1 MQIRFPIYVT
11 TGAVSTLLLQQMPS
25 LAGVSPTSTDAYDAI
40 LPYYTVVVDVVAT
53 VIAIVAF
60 AGALVAASTAIISA
74 RPRMSFVRPLLFSGA
89 NVVLILLSTIV
100 LNGLPFYLTCVLI
113 FSIAL
118 FITLILYTITT
129 SAI

>member
-1 MQIRFPIYVT
+1 MPIRFSLYVM
-11 TGAVSTLLLQQMPS
+11 TGAASALLFPQIPA
-25 LAGVSPTSTDAYDAI
+25 LASVSPRNTDAYDAI
-40 LPYYTVVVDVVAT
+40 LPYFAGTVDVVAT

-60 AGALVAASTAIISA
+60 AGALVAASTAMISA
-74 RPRMSFVRPLLFSGA
+74 RPRMSFIGSLLISGV
-89 NVVLILLSTIV
+89 NVVLILSSTVV
-100 LNGLPFYLTCVLI
+100 LNGLPFYLSCVLI